1 MKTFGLFAPGASEP
15 FETYQGEITVLK
27 GTTVSVLGEPLPG
40 EEQRAVIAEI
50 ALREGETLREVK

>member
-15 FETYQGEITVLK
+15 FETYEGVVTVLK
-27 GTTVSVLGEPLPG
+27 GTIVSILGEPLPG

-50 ALREGETLREVK
+50 ALREGETVREVK